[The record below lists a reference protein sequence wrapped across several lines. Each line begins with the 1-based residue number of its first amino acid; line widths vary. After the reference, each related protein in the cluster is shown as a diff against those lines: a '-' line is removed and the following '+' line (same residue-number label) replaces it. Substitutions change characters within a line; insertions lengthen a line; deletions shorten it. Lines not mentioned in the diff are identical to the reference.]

1 MKFVYFLFFLM
12 VVSQAIGQEKTS
24 TTVKVGGFEWQK
36 ANLDVSSFSNGDEI
50 FQAKTSEDWK
60 NAYME
65 KKPAWCYYEFSSEN
79 GKKYGK
85 LYNWYAIS
93 DSRGLAPKGWRIPT
107 EAEFES
113 IDKTEGYFL
122 GDKLKASSGWDTWE
136 SVDEKGVKKVN
147 SANGNNSS
155 GFSGL
160 PGGCVDINGVF
171 HNKGIKA
178 FFWTKTEFDAKMAV
192 NRGLRNDHQFVHN
205 FTNKGFGYSVRCI
218 K

>member
-1 MKFVYFLFFLM
+1 MKFFILLFCISFFNI
-12 VVSQAIGQEKTS
+12 VAAQGKAILS
-24 TTVKVGGFEWQK
+24 VKIGVIDWQK
-36 ANLDVSSFSNGDEI
+36 VNLDVSVFSNGDSLFE
-50 FQAKTSEDWK
+50 AKTAEEWNKAFLEK
-60 NAYME
+60 N
-65 KKPAWCYYEFSSEN
+65 PAWCYYEFSAEN

-85 LYNWYAIS
+85 LYNWFAVS

-113 IDKTEGYFL
+113 IDNTEGYFL
-122 GDKLKASSGWDTWE
+122 GDKLKSNTGWDTWE
-136 SVDEKGVKKVN
+136 SVDDNGVKKSN
-147 SANGNNSS
+147 SANGNNNT

-160 PGGCVDINGVF
+160 PGGCVDINGIF

-178 FFWTKTEFDAKMAV
+178 FFWTITEYDSKMAV
-192 NRGLRNDHQFVHN
+192 NRGLRNDHHFLHN